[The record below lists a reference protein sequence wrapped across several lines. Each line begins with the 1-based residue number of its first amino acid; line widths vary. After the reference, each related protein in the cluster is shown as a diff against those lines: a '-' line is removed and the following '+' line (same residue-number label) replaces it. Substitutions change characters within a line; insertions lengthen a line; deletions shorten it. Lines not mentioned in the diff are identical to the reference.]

1 MLAPGSARPAPVRTV
16 AVIPARGGS
25 LGVPGKNLRRVGG
38 VSLVERA
45 VRSCRAASLVDAVFV
60 STDDSS
66 IAEAAEA
73 SGAQVIVRPPAL
85 SGDTATSESAL
96 LHALDQLARLGVEPD
111 VLTFVQCTSPFVDA
125 EAVDEGVGLVLSGRA
140 DSVFAAVPTHD
151 FLWRRDAATD
161 DVALV
166 QGQNHD
172 PAFRPRRQDRQPDY
186 RETGAFYV
194 MAVEGFRRHR
204 HRFFGRTAPVA
215 VPPLTA
221 VDIDEE
227 HDLVLANAVAGL
239 LPVETKVGVDV
250 VITDFDGVHTDDTA
264 LVDQDGRE
272 SVQVSR
278 ADGLGVQRL
287 LACGV
292 PMLIVSK
299 ERNPVVTARADKLGV
314 EVLQAVDDKVVAVR
328 GWLQRTGITAD
339 RTAYLGN
346 DLNDLAVMALV
357 GWPIAVADAHP
368 EVRRAARLTLSRPG
382 GRGAVRELCDLV
394 LAQRS
399 GPAAT
404 AVGGPDAAVARPAP
418 APGAAAADAGRLAPT
433 Q

>member
-1 MLAPGSARPAPVRTV
+1 MLAPDSAGPAPVRTV

-25 LGVPGKNLRRVGG
+25 RGVPGKNLRRVGG
-38 VSLVERA
+38 VSLIERA
-45 VRSCRAASLVDAVFV
+45 VRSCRAASRVDAVFV
-60 STDDSS
+60 STDDTS
-66 IAEAAEA
+66 IAGVAAA
-73 SGAQVIVRPPAL
+73 AGARVIVRPPAL

-96 LHALDQLARLGVEPD
+96 LHALDQLALLGIHPE
-111 VLTFVQCTSPFVDA
+111 VLAFVQCTSPFVDA
-125 EAVDEGVGLVLSGRA
+125 DAVDEGVGLVLSGRA

-151 FLWRRDAATD
+151 FLWRRDAGSD
-161 DVALV
+161 DVPLV

-172 PAFRPRRQDRQPDY
+172 PASRPRRQDRQPDY

-194 MAVEGFRRHR
+194 MAVEGFRCHR
-204 HRFFGRTAPVA
+204 HRFFGRTAAMA

-227 HDLVLANAVAGL
+227 HDLVLANALAGL
-239 LPVETKVGVDV
+239 LPVETSVVVDV

-287 LACGV
+287 LGHGV

-314 EVLQAVDDKVVAVR
+314 EVLQAVDDKVGAVR
-328 GWLQRTGITAD
+328 GWLQRTGIPAE

-357 GWPIAVADAHP
+357 GWPVAVADAHP

-394 LAQRS
+394 LHQRLE
-399 GPAAT
+399 AT
-404 AVGGPDAAVARPAP
+404 AVGGPDAAAARPVP
-418 APGAAAADAGRLAPT
+418 GPGAAAADADRLAPT
-433 Q
+433 R